1 MNVPLAR
8 DSYPHDD
15 LNASSLLRVLLGQ
28 DGSTTRLCEVV
39 AGGPVELYL
48 HSQAR
53 IEVVP
58 DRVLEHLGG
67 VSWIERITSLH
78 VAGRVMM
85 DNLTWTRADRIPIE
99 FADDLER
106 GELPVGRLLD
116 RMFVKRELIQ
126 TSGLGE
132 ILWAVTGLPD
142 ARASRSYTIS
152 SESGAFML
160 VFETY
165 RTEIARRFY
174 RQKASALFSSASR
187 RRGR

>member
-1 MNVPLAR
+1 MTVPLFR
-8 DSYPHDD
+8 EIFPHDVTS
-15 LNASSLLRVLLGQ
+15 SSLLRVLLGQ
-28 DGSTTRLCEVV
+28 DGSTTRLCEVI
-39 AGGPVELYL
+39 AGGPVELRL
-48 HSQAR
+48 HSQTRVDA
-53 IEVVP
+53 VP

-67 VSWIERITSLH
+67 VSLIQRITSLH

-85 DNLTWTRADRIPIE
+85 DNLTWTRVDRIPPE

-106 GELPVGRLLD
+106 GELPLGRLLD
-116 RMFVKRELIQ
+116 RVFVKRELIQ

-165 RTEIARRFY
+165 RAQIARGF
-174 RQKASALFSSASR
+174 
-187 RRGR
+187 